1 LLIEACHRTD
11 RQKQKWAIGP
21 LSLLLHAGI
30 VPGTD
35 GVTLSS
41 WGKHARAKIT
51 RAAKQNSP
59 MRGYF

>member
-21 LSLLLHAGI
+21 LLLLQTPA
-30 VPGTD
+30 
-35 GVTLSS
+35 SS
-41 WGKHARAKIT
+41 RVLALPQIRGEQPWTAIT